1 MAGKQ
6 KRADLRDGLLD
17 VLGENG
23 VKLRELQD
31 ENLRVVERLRE
42 LGTSWA
48 EIGNALGS
56 TRQAARKRYGPDA
69 ERSGNADRARGRT
82 E

>member
-1 MAGKQ
+1 MASKQ

-23 VKLRELQD
+23 AKLRELQD

-56 TRQAARKRYGPDA
+56 TRQAARKRYGPDGDH
-69 ERSGNADRARGRT
+69 SGDADRARGRT